1 VNRCPITYLECGD
14 ADYSSAGL
22 RLLNNRL
29 AGLSPLSLS
38 AAGQRR
44 EALRLAGKPSI
55 PGVQPKLSAVLS
67 VAGSVFK
74 LVERRGLYILKPQHA
89 DYPGLPENEGITMH
103 MARVAGLEVPVS
115 GMVFSADG
123 SLTYFIRRF
132 DRVGRTRK
140 LATEDFA
147 QLAGLDRDSKYSF
160 SMERVVEQ
168 VDRHCTFPVIEKA
181 RLFRR
186 TVFCWL
192 TGNED
197 MHTKNFSLI
206 SRSGK
211 VELSP
216 LYDCL
221 NTTVVYRAIGRP
233 LAEIDEIALP
243 LNGRKKK
250 LLPRDLLDYFGRERL
265 GLPGKVI
272 DDAMGVFSGVMAE
285 WLRLLG
291 VSFLDDGLKDIYTEV
306 LVRRKSTLGL

>member
-1 VNRCPITYLECGD
+1 MNRCPITYLECGD
-14 ADYSSAGL
+14 ADYSPAGL

-38 AAGQRR
+38 AAEQRR

-55 PGVQPKLSAVLS
+55 PGVQPKLSVVLS
-67 VAGSVFK
+67 VAGSVFE

-115 GMVFSADG
+115 GLVRSMDG

-132 DRVGRTRK
+132 DRVGRTGK

-147 QLAGLDRDSKYSF
+147 QLSGLDRDAKYSS
-160 SMERVVEQ
+160 SMERVVEL

-206 SRSGK
+206 SRFGK

-221 NTTVVYRAIGRP
+221 NTTVVYRAIGKP

-243 LNGRKKK
+243 LNGRKRNIRS
-250 LLPRDLLDYFGRERL
+250 RDLLDYFGRERL

-272 DDAMGVFSGVMAE
+272 DDAMGVFSGVMGE

-306 LVRRKSTLGL
+306 LLRRKTTLGL